1 MATELNAHES
11 RTIGAAGANDFA
23 VGDSASGSPDAGAEA
38 GAGGLGDPLIGVKA
52 LTGVYVG
59 INRKSWGRKRV
70 RGDDGRS
77 NVYHVMSRTCG
88 GEVFF
93 DETEREALVL
103 VMRKMARFC
112 GIKILTYCI
121 MGNHFHALVRVPHQ
135 ATWLEEH
142 FGPPGAEGGEEK
154 LFEHMRL
161 LYSKAHIAAVKAD
174 FAKLRKMGGGME
186 SLVQERVTAMKE
198 RMCDLS
204 AWMQEVK
211 VRFSRWY
218 NRRHSRQGTLWM
230 GKFKS
235 VLVERKMRPVSKSDD
250 WEPDV
255 ARLMAAYIDLNP
267 VRAKLVESAEDWRW
281 NGWSA
286 ALAGDK
292 EAIAGLCD
300 VLDWSVKEW
309 AERGKRVYGAM
320 VSERR
325 SSVGKVGEVANEDR
339 RSLLIKIPEFS
350 RSLVI
355 GELEDGAG
363 GNGLGRLKRRRSRT
377 MTVKGVSVKLVSA
390 NA

>member
-1 MATELNAHES
+1 MKTDSNGGKLPDS
-11 RTIGAAGANDFA
+11 G
-23 VGDSASGSPDAGAEA
+23 GDGVVT
-38 GAGGLGDPLIGVKA
+38 DPLIGVKA

-59 INRKSWGRKRV
+59 INRRCWGRKRI

-88 GEVFF
+88 GEIFF

-121 MGNHFHALVRVPHQ
+121 MGNHFHALVRVPHK
-135 ATWLEEH
+135 ATWLEEL
-142 FGPPGAEGGEEK
+142 FGPPGAAGAEEK

-161 LYSKAHIAAVKAD
+161 LYSKAHISAVKED

-186 SLVQERVTAMKE
+186 LLVQERVSAMKE

-204 AWMQEVK
+204 AWVQEVK

-235 VLVERKMRPVSKSDD
+235 VLVERKYYTGNKGNER
-250 WEPDV
+250 EPDV

-267 VRAKLVESAEDWRW
+267 VRAKLVEGAEDWRW
-281 NGWSA
+281 SGWSA

-300 VLDWSVKEW
+300 ILHCTPKDWVAW
-309 AERGKRVYGAM
+309 AKGVYAEM

-325 SSVGKVGEVANEDR
+325 SDIERLAAKARDLEAGAR
-339 RSLLIKIPEFS
+339 RTLLVKIPEFS

-355 GELEDGAG
+355 GEFEDPVGDG
-363 GNGLGRLKRRRSRT
+363 GGKDGRTRRSRVGQVQGV
-377 MTVKGVSVKLVSA
+377 TVRMVSG
-390 NA
+390 NAR

>member
-1 MATELNAHES
+1 MTKPPE
-11 RTIGAAGANDFA
+11 
-23 VGDSASGSPDAGAEA
+23 SASQSTPSPPEVGVGVAE
-38 GAGGLGDPLIGVKA
+38 GRDPLTGVKA

-59 INRKSWGRKRV
+59 INRKCWGRKRI

-88 GEVFF
+88 GEIFF

-121 MGNHFHALVRVPHQ
+121 MGNHFHALVRVPHK
-135 ATWLEEH
+135 ATWLEER
-142 FGPPGAEGGEEK
+142 FGPPGAAGGEEK
-154 LFEHMRL
+154 LFEHMRM
-161 LYSKAHIAAVKAD
+161 LYSKAHIAAVKED

-186 SLVQERVTAMKE
+186 LLVQERVSAMKE

-204 AWMQEVK
+204 AWVQEVK

-235 VLVERKMRPVSKSDD
+235 VLVERKYYTGNKGNER
-250 WEPDV
+250 EPDV

-267 VRAKLVESAEDWRW
+267 VRAKLVEGAEDWRW
-281 NGWSA
+281 SGWSA
-286 ALAGDK
+286 ALAGDR

-300 VLDWSVKEW
+300 VLHCRPKDWVAW
-309 AERGKRVYGAM
+309 AKGVYAEM

-325 SSVGKVGEVANEDR
+325 SDIERLAAKARDLEAGAR
-339 RSLLIKIPEFS
+339 RTLLVKIPEFS

-355 GELEDGAG
+355 GEFEDPAAEGGGEDG
-363 GNGLGRLKRRRSRT
+363 RTRRSRVGIVHGL
-377 MTVKGVSVKLVSA
+377 TVRMVTG
-390 NA
+390 NGR

>member
-1 MATELNAHES
+1 MATETTGTGNLE
-11 RTIGAAGANDFA
+11 AAT
-23 VGDSASGSPDAGAEA
+23 
-38 GAGGLGDPLIGVKA
+38 GDPLIGVKA
-52 LTGVYVG
+52 LTAVYVG
-59 INRKSWGRKRV
+59 MNRKCWGRKRI

-88 GEVFF
+88 GEIFF

-121 MGNHFHALVRVPHQ
+121 MGNHFHALVRVPHKGI
-135 ATWLEEH
+135 WLEEH
-142 FGPPGAEGGEEK
+142 FGPPGAACGEEK

-161 LYSKAHIAAVKAD
+161 LYSAAHIAAVQED

-186 SLVQERVTAMKE
+186 TLVQERVGAMMS
-198 RMCDLS
+198 RMCDVS

-218 NRRHSRQGTLWM
+218 NRRHGRQGTLWM

-235 VLVERKMRPVSKSDD
+235 VLVERRHYAGTKGNER
-250 WEPDV
+250 EPDV

-267 VRAKLVESAEDWRW
+267 VRAQLVEGAEDWRW
-281 NGWSA
+281 SGWSA

-292 EAIAGLCD
+292 DAIAGLCD
-300 VLDWSVKEW
+300 VLDCSVKEW
-309 AERGKRVYGAM
+309 VETGKRVYGEM

-325 SSVGKVGEVANEDR
+325 SDISRLSPAAQEAGSATW
-339 RSLLIKIPEFS
+339 SLLVKIPEFS
-350 RSLVI
+350 RSSVVRDRLPGDSAEIRSGSRGSRSYRTALVV
-355 GELEDGAG
+355 GKSVEVLM
-363 GNGLGRLKRRRSRT
+363 GNQHK
-377 MTVKGVSVKLVSA
+377 
-390 NA
+390 

>member
-1 MATELNAHES
+1 MSAATAMNKPPES
-11 RTIGAAGANDFA
+11 ASKPTPTPPCVDMGAAGA
-23 VGDSASGSPDAGAEA
+23 AE
-38 GAGGLGDPLIGVKA
+38 GRDPLIGVKA

-59 INRKSWGRKRV
+59 INRKCWGRKRI

-88 GEVFF
+88 GEIFF

-121 MGNHFHALVRVPHQ
+121 MGNHFHALVRVPHK
-135 ATWLEEH
+135 ATWLEER
-142 FGPPGAEGGEEK
+142 FGPPGAAGAEEK

-161 LYSKAHIAAVKAD
+161 LYSKAHIVAVKED

-186 SLVQERVTAMKE
+186 SLVQERVSAMKE

-204 AWMQEVK
+204 AWVQEVK

-235 VLVERKMRPVSKSDD
+235 VLVERKYYTGNKGNER
-250 WEPDV
+250 EPDV

-267 VRAKLVESAEDWRW
+267 VRAKLVEGAEDWRW
-281 NGWSA
+281 SGWSA

-300 VLDWSVKEW
+300 ILHSTPKDWVAW
-309 AERGKRVYGAM
+309 AKGVYAEM

-325 SSVGKVGEVANEDR
+325 SDIERLAAKARDLEAGAR
-339 RSLLIKIPEFS
+339 RTLLVKIPEFS

-355 GELEDGAG
+355 GEFEDPLGDG
-363 GNGLGRLKRRRSRT
+363 GGKDGRTRRSRVGQVHGV
-377 MTVKGVSVKLVSA
+377 TVRMVSG
-390 NA
+390 NAR

>member
-1 MATELNAHES
+1 MSATPETNVNDQPGAES
-11 RTIGAAGANDFA
+11 R
-23 VGDSASGSPDAGAEA
+23 
-38 GAGGLGDPLIGVKA
+38 DPLIGVKA

-59 INRKSWGRKRV
+59 INRKSWARKRV

-88 GEVFF
+88 GEIFF

-112 GIKILTYCI
+112 GIKILTYCV
-121 MGNHFHALVRVPHQ
+121 MGNHFHALVRVPHKQ
-135 ATWLEEH
+135 TWLEEH

-174 FAKLRKMGGGME
+174 FVKLRKMGGGMG

-204 AWMQEVK
+204 VWMQEVK

-235 VLVERKMRPVSKSDD
+235 VLVERKMRPLSKSDD
-250 WEPDV
+250 WDPDV

-267 VRAKLVESAEDWRW
+267 VRAKLVEGAEDWRW

-300 VLDWSVKEW
+300 VLDCKAKDWAEW
-309 AERGKRVYGAM
+309 AKANYAEM

-325 SSVGKVGEVANEDR
+325 SDIKRLEARARALEEGAR
-339 RSLLIKIPEFS
+339 RTLLVKIPEFS

-355 GELEDGAG
+355 GEFEETNEGRG
-363 GNGLGRLKRRRSRT
+363 GGGTGRTRRSRVAQVQGV
-377 MTVKGVSVKLVSA
+377 TVRMVVG
-390 NA
+390 NAR

>member
-1 MATELNAHES
+1 MSATTAMNKPPES
-11 RTIGAAGANDFA
+11 ASKPTPAPPYVDMGAAGA
-23 VGDSASGSPDAGAEA
+23 AE
-38 GAGGLGDPLIGVKA
+38 GRDPLIGVKA

-59 INRKSWGRKRV
+59 INRKCWGRKRV

-88 GEVFF
+88 GEIFF

-121 MGNHFHALVRVPHQ
+121 MGNHFHALVRVPHK
-135 ATWLEEH
+135 ATWLEEL
-142 FGPPGAEGGEEK
+142 FGPPGAAGAEEK

-161 LYSKAHIAAVKAD
+161 LYSKAHIAAVKED

-186 SLVQERVTAMKE
+186 LLVQERVSAMKE

-204 AWMQEVK
+204 AWVQEVK

-235 VLVERKMRPVSKSDD
+235 VLVERKYYTGNKGNER
-250 WEPDV
+250 EPDV

-267 VRAKLVESAEDWRW
+267 VRAKLVEGAEDWRW
-281 NGWSA
+281 SGWSA

-300 VLDWSVKEW
+300 ILHSTPKDWVAW
-309 AERGKRVYGAM
+309 AKGVYAEM

-325 SSVGKVGEVANEDR
+325 SDIERLAAKARDLEAGAR
-339 RSLLIKIPEFS
+339 RTLLVKIPEFS

-355 GELEDGAG
+355 GEFEDPVGDG
-363 GNGLGRLKRRRSRT
+363 GGKDGRTRRSRVGQVQGV
-377 MTVKGVSVKLVSA
+377 TVRMVSG
-390 NA
+390 NAR

>member
-1 MATELNAHES
+1 MKT
-11 RTIGAAGANDFA
+11 
-23 VGDSASGSPDAGAEA
+23 DSKSTKTKLPDSA
-38 GAGGLGDPLIGVKA
+38 GAGESADPLVGVKA

-59 INRKSWGRKRV
+59 INRKCWARKRI
-70 RGDDGRS
+70 RGDEGRS

-121 MGNHFHALVRVPHQ
+121 MGNHFHALVRVPHKG
-135 ATWLEEH
+135 TWLEER
-142 FGPPGAEGGEEK
+142 FGRPGTAGLEEK

-161 LYSKAHIAAVKAD
+161 LYSKAHIAAVKED
-174 FAKLRKMGGGME
+174 FAKLRTMGGGME
-186 SLVQERVTAMKE
+186 LLVQERVSAMLS
-198 RMCDLS
+198 RMCDVS

-235 VLVERKMRPVSKSDD
+235 VLVERKHYTGNKGNER
-250 WEPDV
+250 EPDV
-255 ARLMAAYIDLNP
+255 ARLMAGYIDLNP
-267 VRAKLVESAEDWRW
+267 VRAKLVEGAEDWRW
-281 NGWSA
+281 SGWSA

-300 VLDWSVKEW
+300 VLHCSAKEW
-309 AERGKRVYGAM
+309 AFWGKRVYGGM

-325 SSVGKVGEVANEDR
+325 SDIERLAAKALEMEAGGR
-339 RSLLIKIPEFS
+339 RTLLVKIPEFS

-355 GELEDGAG
+355 RDPGVRDNGELGAVEG
-363 GNGLGRLKRRRSRT
+363 GRSRPCRHGVV
-377 MTVKGVSVKLVSA
+377 MGVTVEMVAGNSRG
-390 NA
+390 

>member
-1 MATELNAHES
+1 MAAELDTMEPGN
-11 RTIGAAGANDFA
+11 IGAERGDIGGGGDTGSGAQ
-23 VGDSASGSPDAGAEA
+23 
-38 GAGGLGDPLIGVKA
+38 DPLIGVKA

-59 INRKSWGRKRV
+59 INRKSWARKRI

-88 GEVFF
+88 GEIFL

-121 MGNHFHALVRVPHQ
+121 MGNHFHALVRVPHRG
-135 ATWLEEH
+135 TWLEER
-142 FGPPGAEGGEEK
+142 FGPPGAAVGEEK

-174 FAKLRKMGGGME
+174 FAKLRTMGGGME
-186 SLVQERVTAMKE
+186 LLVQERVTAMKE
-198 RMCDLS
+198 RMCDVS

-218 NRRHSRQGTLWM
+218 NRRHERQGTLWM

-235 VLVERKMRPVSKSDD
+235 VLVERKFYTGTKSNER
-250 WEPDV
+250 EPDV
-255 ARLMAAYIDLNP
+255 ARVMAAYIDLNP
-267 VRAKLVESAEDWRW
+267 VRAKLVEGAEDWRW

-300 VLDWSVKEW
+300 VLHCTLKEW
-309 AERGKRVYGAM
+309 AAWGKRVYAEM

-325 SSVGKVGEVANEDR
+325 SDIERLAAKACESDVGAR
-339 RSLLIKIPEFS
+339 RTLLMKIPEFS

-355 GELEDGAG
+355 GEFEDQAAG
-363 GNGLGRLKRRRSRT
+363 GGGNDGRTRRSR
-377 MTVKGVSVKLVSA
+377 MVQVQGLTVRMVAGSA
-390 NA
+390 RQSPR